1 MRRALVSFAQASKAA
16 ALFDAMRATYNVRM
30 DDTDAIEKKRK
41 PGRPR
46 GSGAP
51 LIYAAQ
57 LAPVRV
63 TPEQRATWR
72 RLGGAAWLRRMLDV
86 MRESTDTK

>member
-1 MRRALVSFAQASKAA
+1 MNAPEQ
-16 ALFDAMRATYNVRM
+16 
-30 DDTDAIEKKRK
+30 KRK

-63 TPEQRATWR
+63 TADQAETWR
-72 RLGGAAWLRRMLDV
+72 RLGGAAWLRRMLDA